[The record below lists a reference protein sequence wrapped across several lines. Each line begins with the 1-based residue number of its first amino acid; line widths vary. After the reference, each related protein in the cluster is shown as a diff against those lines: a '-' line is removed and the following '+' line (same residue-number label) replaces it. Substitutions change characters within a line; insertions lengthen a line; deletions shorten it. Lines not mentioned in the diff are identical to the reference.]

1 VQRRLVVLFLLAFA
15 VPLRAEPSNPK
26 LLELDR
32 LLAQNDTRVADRFV
46 QDWIKAEP
54 KSPWPLVGAARVAY
68 QQKRFKKGLSFVNKA
83 LNKWPQCSPAYF
95 WRGRL
100 YEALQRPLDAAN
112 EYRAALLSDDP
123 YPAAQ
128 PELDRVL
135 ASLGMVNDS
144 H

>member
-1 VQRRLVVLFLLAFA
+1 
-15 VPLRAEPSNPK
+15 LRAEPTNPK
-26 LLELDR
+26 FNELEN
-32 LLAQNDTRVADRFV
+32 LLAQNDRKGAEHLVDG
-46 QDWIKAEP
+46 WLKAEP
-54 KSPWPLVGAARVAY
+54 KSPWPLVAEARLAY
-68 QQKRFKKGLSFVNKA
+68 HEKRFKNGLAFVNKA
-83 LNKWPQCSPAYF
+83 LTKWPQCSPAYF